1 MYLAGIL
8 ALCALLHVSAFGYV
22 RGGLSSSKAAALYST
37 AEKRIQEPAKPDTQP
52 VSPQQSPTRQ
62 ESAPTEQQ
70 AQPPQEQQTQPSG
83 TKAPVDTPATTQP
96 PSSTPTPTASAK
108 QSSSRKKHSSK
119 VAADESQKKVIHRGG
134 TVEPTTQLTSGTTEE
149 QAVKQRQTI
158 NQLQATTEAS
168 LQKLSSRQLTKD
180 EQDTVVQIRRFM
192 QQAKAADTTGDLQ
205 RAYKLAVKA
214 RLLSDAL
221 VKP

>member
-22 RGGLSSSKAAALYST
+22 RGGLSSSGIATLYSFV
-37 AEKRIQEPAKPDTQP
+37 ERRNQEPTKPDTQP
-52 VSPQQSPTRQ
+52 DSSQQSPPKQ
-62 ESAPTEQQ
+62 ENTPTEQQ
-70 AQPPQEQQTQPSG
+70 AQPPQDQPTQPPDTKNPAETPAATQPS
-83 TKAPVDTPATTQP
+83 TSAPKPVPPAKK
-96 PSSTPTPTASAK
+96 SSIK
-108 QSSSRKKHSSK
+108 KKHSSK
-119 VAADESQKKVIHRGG
+119 AADDEPQKRVIHRGG

-149 QAVKQRQTI
+149 QAAKQRQST
-158 NQLQATTEAS
+158 NQLLATTDAS
-168 LQKLSSRQLTKD
+168 LQKLSGRQLTKD
-180 EQDTVVQIRRFM
+180 EQDTVAQIRRFM